1 MPNRFVCLCLI
12 LSAISLAGCEK
23 GTEVKAISPDKR
35 PIEESFTESAK
46 TRLSKTYPI
55 TMQVEGRIGR
65 IDLEPGD
72 KVEKGQH
79 LTEFDRVPF
88 EQEVAEAKA
97 RVEELKASVE
107 VKKDNR
113 IEETAYNQTT
123 ALVQASHE
131 SQKAAAS
138 QVDAQKARAD
148 RAAKELKRTEELS
161 EGGVVAD
168 QKYDDVVLEAET
180 SKIELREQEFT
191 LAAVGAFVVVSE
203 LFPTLVKQ
211 YMERETLEIEVLNH
225 QIAQAEAQLE
235 LAKHRLSLAEV
246 ASPIDGVVL
255 ERMEQGDG
263 NFVAGTELLLLGNL
277 SELEVIGDV
286 LTQDALKLH
295 PGSEVELSPSAG
307 SEKIM
312 GQVKRIEP
320 AGFTKLSSLGVEQQ
334 RVNVIVSLGNASED
348 LGVGYRLR
356 ARFITDKKDEAL
368 LVPRY
373 SVLQDPDDTHYVF
386 KIEVDHL
393 RKTPV
398 TLGLESDLQLEI
410 LSGLE
415 KEDRIVEHPDTTL
428 RDGGEVTII
437 EE

>member
-1 MPNRFVCLCLI
+1 
-12 LSAISLAGCEK
+12 
-23 GTEVKAISPDKR
+23 
-35 PIEESFTESAK
+35 
-46 TRLSKTYPI
+46 
-55 TMQVEGRIGR
+55 
-65 IDLEPGD
+65 
-72 KVEKGQH
+72 
-79 LTEFDRVPF
+79 
-88 EQEVAEAKA
+88 
-97 RVEELKASVE
+97 
-107 VKKDNR
+107 
-113 IEETAYNQTT
+113 
-123 ALVQASHE
+123 
-131 SQKAAAS
+131 

>member
-138 QVDAQKARAD
+138 QVDAQKARVD